1 MNLSAILNDP
11 GTTLPTNHSRTKSG
25 ATSSAHEVHHFDN
38 NQPILDDYYDHRSN
52 VNNANSNNNGYHHND
67 VNNTNNNINASYT
80 NGSES
85 RKHASSVSVNQLE
98 QLSALSNGNDNSLS
112 GPTHD
117 HAMNSHDYHPSES
130 GKGKIRPN
138 ESNNTYSTSTFR
150 AAPRASF
157 VNSGKTTS
165 PPSSSLS
172 SPITSSSSPATF
184 HTMTTVSSPS
194 SLAPTTAITVTPQI
208 TTAAAGVKESSTNSP
223 IAKKK
228 PRQQQEIVFS
238 SSDPSHDPDGR
249 SSKKKLGRKTSSPTS
264 GQGHDDPFE
273 IRFVMTDKD
282 GLDKSKNS
290 KASASSSSTTT
301 PATTSTP
308 QDSQDEDTGDQDTSE
323 SSPQPDFERNAEGKY
338 RCSWPRCGKEFTVAS
353 RLTTHFRIHN
363 GKPPYLCG
371 YKDCQKAFHTSSSLS
386 HHRVVHTD
394 QGLRPYICR
403 HNRCGATYTQLAR
416 LITHQR
422 TTHSGM
428 ILFIPQ
434 PNAQSEGTAGSTVGG
449 TGTLTSSSSG
459 TSATI
464 HSSNTNSINNNTP
477 TSTSPSTP
485 SGASLSAQGQVS
497 TISPISPRDRQRGA
511 TPVSMSGTSGTISP
525 MGEPS
530 RSPHEPPHDK
540 NNTSRAY
547 SYQAQAQAFSPT
559 TGHGYPSP
567 RGQTHRPETLD
578 GRYEHS
584 EQGPRDRPGDAYGQQ
599 PQQPREY
606 SQDEEF
612 DNEENL
618 SPEER
623 SRREAALTM
632 TSFRE
637 IAMIQ
642 QHVPYEQ
649 QPPQPPPPPPQQ
661 QQQQQHP
668 SQRHDYFGEQYYHGQ
683 PTNMTSSSRPG
694 EYWNNQG
701 DHGRMSEVDR
711 GYSNYDDRRP
721 STSPGHPQYPNDRFY
736 PGSNEH
742 QNPSQN
748 SSPNQNQARRP

>member
-11 GTTLPTNHSRTKSG
+11 PGTSLPATNHSRTKSG
-25 ATSSAHEVHHFDN
+25 APTSPSHEHRFDN
-38 NQPILDDYYDHRSN
+38 PPIPDDYYDHRSN
-52 VNNANSNNNGYHHND
+52 GHDSNNNTGYHHND
-67 VNNTNNNINASYT
+67 ANNVNTNTSYS

-85 RKHASSVSVNQLE
+85 RKHANPVSVNQLE
-98 QLSALSNGNDNSLS
+98 QLSALSNGNENSLN
-112 GPTHD
+112 GPNHD
-117 HAMNSHDYHPSES
+117 HPMNQDYHPSES

-157 VNSGKTTS
+157 ANGRTTS
-165 PPSSSLS
+165 PPSSSVSS
-172 SPITSSSSPATF
+172 SPVALSSSSSATF
-184 HTMTTVSSPS
+184 HSMTTATTSPLSSVV
-194 SLAPTTAITVTPQI
+194 PTTAITATQT
-208 TTAAAGVKESSTNSP
+208 TTASTAKEPSTNSLPSNSP

-228 PRQQQEIVFS
+228 PRQQEIVFS

-249 SSKKKLGRKTSSPTS
+249 SSKKKPGRKTSTPTS
-264 GQGHDDPFE
+264 GHDDPFE
-273 IRFVMTDKD
+273 IRFVITDKD
-282 GLDKSKNS
+282 GLDKSKNA
-290 KASASSSSTTT
+290 KASASSSLVTT
-301 PATTSTP
+301 PATVSTP

-353 RLTTHFRIHN
+353 RLTTHYRIHN

-434 PNAQSEGTAGSTVGG
+434 PNAQGEGTTGG
-449 TGTLTSSSSG
+449 TGTGTGIGTGIGTGASTPSSSMG
-459 TSATI
+459 P
-464 HSSNTNSINNNTP
+464 SNTTTNNIINTNTSNTP

-485 SGASLSAQGQVS
+485 SGAPISQGPAPS
-497 TISPISPRDRQRGA
+497 NTISPTSPRDRQRGVA
-511 TPVSMSGTSGTISP
+511 TSSPVSMSGTSGTISP

-540 NNTSRAY
+540 NNAHRAY
-547 SYQAQAQAFSPT
+547 PYAQQTFSPT
-559 TGHGYPSP
+559 SGHGYPSTH
-567 RGQTHRPETLD
+567 GQPHRAETFD
-578 GRYEHS
+578 GRYEHP
-584 EQGPRDRPGDAYGQQ
+584 EQGPRDRPGDGYG
-599 PQQPREY
+599 PAQPRGQY
-606 SQDEEF
+606 SQDDEF
-612 DNEENL
+612 DNEEDL

-637 IAMIQ
+637 IAMVQ
-642 QHVPYEQ
+642 QQ
-649 QPPQPPPPPPQQ
+649 QPPPPPPQQ
-661 QQQQQHP
+661 HP
-668 SQRHDYFGEQYYHGQ
+668 GRADYFGEQYFHGQ
-683 PTNMTSSSRPG
+683 QPSNKTLPSRPG
-694 EYWNNQG
+694 EYWNQQG
-701 DHGRMSEVDR
+701 DHGMEVDR
-711 GYSNYDDRRP
+711 GYSNYDDRHP
-721 STSPGHPQYPNDRFY
+721 SSSPGHPQYPNDRFY

-742 QNPSQN
+742 Q
-748 SSPNQNQARRP
+748 SPNNQASRRS

>member
-11 GTTLPTNHSRTKSG
+11 GATLPTNHSRTKSG
-25 ATSSAHEVHHFDN
+25 ATSPSHDVHRFDN
-38 NQPILDDYYDHRSN
+38 NHPSLDDYYDHRSDG
-52 VNNANSNNNGYHHND
+52 SHTNNGYHHD
-67 VNNTNNNINASYT
+67 ANTSSINANYT

-98 QLSALSNGNDNSLS
+98 QLAAVSNGNDNLS
-112 GPTHD
+112 GPNHD
-117 HAMNSHDYHPSES
+117 HPMHSHDYHPSES

-138 ESNNTYSTSTFR
+138 ESSNTYSTSTFR

-157 VNSGKTTS
+157 ANSGKTTS

-172 SPITSSSSPATF
+172 SPVASTSPATF
-184 HTMTTVSSPS
+184 HTMTTASSPS
-194 SLAPTTAITVTPQI
+194 SLVPTTAITSQT
-208 TTAAAGVKESSTNSP
+208 TTAVTGAKESSTNSP

-238 SSDPSHDPDGR
+238 SSDLSHDPDGR
-249 SSKKKLGRKTSSPTS
+249 SSKKKPGRKTSTPTS

-273 IRFVMTDKD
+273 IRFVITDKD
-282 GLDKSKNS
+282 GLDKSKNV
-290 KASASSSSTTT
+290 KASASSSVAT
-301 PATTSTP
+301 PVTTSTS

-434 PNAQSEGTAGSTVGG
+434 PNAQSEGTTGSTSTG
-449 TGTLTSSSSG
+449 TGTGTGVSTPSSF
-459 TSATI
+459 TTNVTANN
-464 HSSNTNSINNNTP
+464 NTNSINNNTP
-477 TSTSPSTP
+477 TSPSPSTP
-485 SGASLSAQGQVS
+485 SGAPVSAQSQASS
-497 TISPISPRDRQRGA
+497 TISPISPHDRQRGE

-530 RSPHEPPHDK
+530 RSPHEPLHDK
-540 NNTSRAY
+540 NNPHRAY
-547 SYQAQAQAFSPT
+547 SYNQAPLQAFSPT
-559 TGHGYPSP
+559 SGHGYPSQHG
-567 RGQTHRPETLD
+567 RTHRPETQD
-578 GRYEHS
+578 GHYEDS
-584 EQGPRDRPGDAYGQQ
+584 EQGLRDRPGDGFGRP
-599 PQQPREY
+599 PQHRDQC

-637 IAMIQ
+637 IAMV
-642 QHVPYEQ
+642 QHVPYE
-649 QPPQPPPPPPQQ
+649 Q

-668 SQRHDYFGEQYYHGQ
+668 SQRNDYFGDQYYQGQ
-683 PTNMTSSSRPG
+683 PSNIAPSSRPG
-694 EYWNNQG
+694 EYWNQV
-701 DHGRMSEVDR
+701 DYVRMSEGDR
-711 GYSNYDDRRP
+711 GYANYDDRRP
-721 STSPGHPQYPNDRFY
+721 SSSPGHPQYPERFN

-742 QNPSQN
+742 QNQNQSQN
-748 SSPNQNQARRP
+748 QNQNQARRP